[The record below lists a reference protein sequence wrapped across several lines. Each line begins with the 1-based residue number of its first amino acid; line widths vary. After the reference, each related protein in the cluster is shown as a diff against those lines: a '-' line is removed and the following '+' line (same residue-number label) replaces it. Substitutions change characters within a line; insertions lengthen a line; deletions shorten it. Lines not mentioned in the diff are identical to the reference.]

1 MDPKRAPGGGEL
13 GGLSRGKAAIQ
24 AYVRAS
30 SILPECARR
39 AKLWLMKLRLD
50 LLEHLT
56 AADILHE
63 AAANQH
69 RYKAE
74 PSFSKTGVGHLSPRS
89 TTDSASEAARSQ
101 ALTRKLT
108 RRLRANGKRAGRPS

>member
-1 MDPKRAPGGGEL
+1 
-13 GGLSRGKAAIQ
+13 
-24 AYVRAS
+24 
-30 SILPECARR
+30 
-39 AKLWLMKLRLD
+39 MKLRLD
-50 LLEHLT
+50 LLEQLT
-56 AADILHE
+56 AEDILKE

-89 TTDSASEAARSQ
+89 MQDSANEAKRSE

-108 RRLRANGKRAGRPS
+108 RRLRQNGKHAGRPS

>member
-1 MDPKRAPGGGEL
+1 M
-13 GGLSRGKAAIQ
+13 
-24 AYVRAS
+24 
-30 SILPECARR
+30 
-39 AKLWLMKLRLD
+39 MKLRTD

-56 AADILHE
+56 AADILQE

-89 TTDSASEAARSQ
+89 TGDSVNEAARSE
-101 ALTRKLT
+101 ALTQKLT
-108 RRLRANGKRAGRPS
+108 RRLNKNGKSGKRPN

>member
-1 MDPKRAPGGGEL
+1 
-13 GGLSRGKAAIQ
+13 
-24 AYVRAS
+24 
-30 SILPECARR
+30 
-39 AKLWLMKLRLD
+39 MKLRLD
-50 LLEHLT
+50 LLKHLT
-56 AADILHE
+56 AADVLEE

-89 TTDSASEAARSQ
+89 MADSASEAERSE

-108 RRLRANGKRAGRPS
+108 ERLQKSGKSVKRTN